1 MTRWCG
7 NAISIGRLLPI
18 YLALGALKHVVPVQT
33 LARWAWRAPRNPE
46 DPEAVRRAIA
56 RVWRTQGLVN
66 LGDRDCL
73 QRSLLLYRELSKA
86 GAAPTLMV
94 GFRRTA
100 DRTEGHAW
108 VTARGTA
115 ASAPDEGAAYVTAF
129 CFGAGGELCP
139 LPPDGGR
146 IQVAS

>member
-1 MTRWCG
+1 V
-7 NAISIGRLLPI
+7 
-18 YLALGALKHVVPVQT
+18 KHIVSVQT
-33 LARWAWRAPRNPE
+33 LARWAWRAPRDTK
-46 DPEAVRRAIA
+46 DPDAVRRAIA

-86 GAAPTLMV
+86 GADPTLMV

-108 VTARGTA
+108 VTAQGVD
-115 ASAPDEGAAYVTAF
+115 ASAPGEGGAYVTAF

-139 LPPDGGR
+139 VPPDGAR
-146 IQVAS
+146 VQVAS